1 VSEWFENWFTKA
13 KEHFDS
19 AVLLKRSGKL
29 RDVLSRLYY
38 AAFSLMVAV
47 CGEPPSGRWKHKGV
61 LKPFFNWLFKEG
73 FSLSEEEQELL
84 KEFYD
89 RRRLADY
96 STEVI
101 LSKEVEIFEELVNK
115 LFEVVDDWR
124 KNNS

>member
-1 VSEWFENWFTKA
+1 
-13 KEHFDS
+13 
-19 AVLLKRSGKL
+19 
-29 RDVLSRLYY
+29 
-38 AAFSLMVAV
+38 M
-47 CGEPPSGRWKHKGV
+47 
-61 LKPFFNWLFKEG
+61 
-73 FSLSEEEQELL
+73 SEEEQELL

-96 STEVI
+96 SSEVI